1 MHGRQRNNH
10 SFGCSSTAEE
20 GALRRQRWIWDEPVS
35 ALTIETL
42 SLSLVKQSDTG
53 EELGW
58 PGMNR
63 LQTPYKAEMTQRD
76 VQARKQD

>member
-1 MHGRQRNNH
+1 M
-10 SFGCSSTAEE
+10 
-20 GALRRQRWIWDEPVS
+20 
-35 ALTIETL
+35 
-42 SLSLVKQSDTG
+42 KQSDTG